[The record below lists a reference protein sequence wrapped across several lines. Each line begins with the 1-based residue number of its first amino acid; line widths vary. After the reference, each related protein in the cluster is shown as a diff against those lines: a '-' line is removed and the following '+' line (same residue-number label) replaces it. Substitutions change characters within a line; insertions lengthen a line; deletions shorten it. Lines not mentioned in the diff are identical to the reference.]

1 MFNELLVYGGGVL
14 TVLITIIFY
23 RFLIRIPSI
32 DRHMASPT
40 CVVGGIWLC
49 LLYWYVLSRMDIPVW
64 ELVFTPIIF
73 LIIYLIFFLIVFI
86 LPFLII
92 LFMLKVL
99 IKMIY
104 IEFSTDYDIWNYDE
118 LDDHKFILCSLFIS
132 PLPYLPLLFSFLIPI
147 WNHLFEWCVL

>member
-14 TVLITIIFY
+14 TVLLTIIFY
-23 RFLIRIPSI
+23 RFLIGIPSL
-32 DRHMASPT
+32 DKHMVSPT

-49 LLYWYVLSRMDIPVW
+49 LLYWYILSRMDIPVC

-73 LIIYLIFFLIVFI
+73 IIVYLIIFLIVFI

-104 IEFSTDYDIWNYDE
+104 IQFNTDYDIWNYDE
-118 LDDHKFILCSLFIS
+118 LDDHKFTLCSLFIS
-132 PLPYLPLLFSFLIPI
+132 PLPYLPLLFSFLIPL
-147 WNHLFEWCVL
+147 WNHLFKWCVL

>member
-32 DRHMASPT
+32 DKNIISST
-40 CVVGGIWLC
+40 CIVGEIWLC

-64 ELVFTPIIF
+64 ELVFIPIIF
-73 LIIYLIFFLIVFI
+73 LIVFF

-92 LFMLKVL
+92 FFMLKML

-104 IEFSTDYDIWNYDE
+104 ILFFDTEYDIGDYDE
-118 LDDHKFILCSLFIS
+118 LDDRKFILCSLFIS
-132 PLPYLPLLFSFLIPI
+132 PLPYLLLLFSFLIPL
-147 WNHLFEWCVL
+147 WNHLFE

>member
-14 TVLITIIFY
+14 TVLSTIIFY
-23 RFLIRIPSI
+23 RFLIGIPSL
-32 DRHMASPT
+32 DKHMVSPT

-49 LLYWYVLSRMDIPVW
+49 LLYWYILSRMDIPVR

-73 LIIYLIFFLIVFI
+73 LIVYLIFFLIVFI

-104 IEFSTDYDIWNYDE
+104 IQFSTDYDIWNYDE
-118 LDDHKFILCSLFIS
+118 LDDHKFTLCSLFIS
-132 PLPYLPLLFSFLIPI
+132 PLPYLPLLFSFLIPL
-147 WNHLFEWCVL
+147 WNHLFK

>member
-14 TVLITIIFY
+14 TVLLTIIFY
-23 RFLIRIPSI
+23 RSLIGIPSL
-32 DRHMASPT
+32 DKHMVSPT

-49 LLYWYVLSRMDIPVW
+49 LLYWYILSRMDIPVC

-73 LIIYLIFFLIVFI
+73 LIVYLIFFLIVFI

-104 IEFSTDYDIWNYDE
+104 IQFSTDYDIWNYDE
-118 LDDHKFILCSLFIS
+118 LDDHKFTLCSLFIS
-132 PLPYLPLLFSFLIPI
+132 PLPYLPLLFSFLIPL
-147 WNHLFEWCVL
+147 WNHLFERCVL

>member
-14 TVLITIIFY
+14 TVLLTVIVYKLITM
-23 RFLIRIPSI
+23 IPSM
-32 DRHMASPT
+32 DKNMVLST
-40 CVVGGIWLC
+40 CIVGEIWLC

-73 LIIYLIFFLIVFI
+73 LIVFF

-92 LFMLKVL
+92 LFILKML

-104 IEFSTDYDIWNYDE
+104 ILFFDTEYDIEDYDE
-118 LDDHKFILCSLFIS
+118 LDDPKFTLCSLFIS
-132 PLPYLPLLFSFLIPI
+132 PLPYLPLLFSFLIPL
-147 WNHLFEWCVL
+147 WNHLFK

>member
-14 TVLITIIFY
+14 TVLLTVVVYKLITM
-23 RFLIRIPSI
+23 IPSI
-32 DRHMASPT
+32 DKNIISST
-40 CVVGGIWLC
+40 CIVGEIWLC
-49 LLYWYVLSRMDIPVW
+49 LLYWYILSRMDIPVR

-73 LIIYLIFFLIVFI
+73 LIVYLIFFLIVFI

-104 IEFSTDYDIWNYDE
+104 IQFSTDYDIWNYDE
-118 LDDHKFILCSLFIS
+118 LDDHKFTLCSLFIS
-132 PLPYLPLLFSFLIPI
+132 PLPYLPLLFSFLIPL
-147 WNHLFEWCVL
+147 WNHLFE

>member
-14 TVLITIIFY
+14 TVLLTVIVYKLITM
-23 RFLIRIPSI
+23 IPHI
-32 DRHMASPT
+32 DKNMVSST
-40 CVVGGIWLC
+40 CVVGEIWLC
-49 LLYWYVLSRMDIPVW
+49 LLYWHVLSRMDIPVW

-73 LIIYLIFFLIVFI
+73 LIVFF

-92 LFMLKVL
+92 LFMLKMM

-104 IEFSTDYDIWNYDE
+104 ILFFDTEYDIEDYDE
-118 LDDHKFILCSLFIS
+118 LDDPKFILCSLFIS

-147 WNHLFEWCVL
+147 WNHLFEQ

>member
-14 TVLITIIFY
+14 TVLLTIIFY
-23 RFLIRIPSI
+23 RFLIGIPSL
-32 DRHMASPT
+32 DKHMVSPT

-49 LLYWYVLSRMDIPVW
+49 LLYWYILSRMDIPVC

-73 LIIYLIFFLIVFI
+73 LIVYLIIFLIVFI

-104 IEFSTDYDIWNYDE
+104 IQFNTDYDIWNYDE

-132 PLPYLPLLFSFLIPI
+132 PLPYLPLLFSFLIPL
-147 WNHLFEWCVL
+147 WNHLFE

>member
-14 TVLITIIFY
+14 TVLLTIIFY
-23 RFLIRIPSI
+23 RFLIGIPSL
-32 DRHMASPT
+32 DKHMVSPT

-49 LLYWYVLSRMDIPVW
+49 LLYWYILSRMDIPVC

-73 LIIYLIFFLIVFI
+73 LIVYLIIFLIVFI

-104 IEFSTDYDIWNYDE
+104 IQFNTDYDIWNYDE

-132 PLPYLPLLFSFLIPI
+132 PLPYLPLLFSLLIPL
-147 WNHLFEWCVL
+147 WNHLFK

>member
-32 DRHMASPT
+32 DRRMLIST

-49 LLYWYVLSRMDIPVW
+49 LLYWYILNHMDIPVW

-73 LIIYLIFFLIVFI
+73 TIVFLIIFLIVFF

-92 LFMLKVL
+92 LFMLKMV
-99 IKMIY
+99 IKIIY
-104 IEFSTDYDIWNYDE
+104 ILFFDTEYDIEDYDE
-118 LDDHKFILCSLFIS
+118 LDDPKFTLCSLFIS
-132 PLPYLPLLFSFLIPI
+132 PLPYLPLLFSFLIPL
-147 WNHLFEWCVL
+147 WNHLFK

>member
-14 TVLITIIFY
+14 TVLLTIIFY
-23 RFLIRIPSI
+23 RFLIGIPSL
-32 DRHMASPT
+32 DKHMVSPT

-49 LLYWYVLSRMDIPVW
+49 LLYWYILSRMDIPVR

-73 LIIYLIFFLIVFI
+73 IIVYLIIFLIVFI

-104 IEFSTDYDIWNYDE
+104 IQFSTDYDIWNYDK
-118 LDDHKFILCSLFIS
+118 LDDHKFTLCSLFIS
-132 PLPYLPLLFSFLIPI
+132 PLPYLPLLFSFLIPL
-147 WNHLFEWCVL
+147 WNHLFERCVL

>member
-14 TVLITIIFY
+14 TVLLTIIFY
-23 RFLIRIPSI
+23 RFLIGIPSL
-32 DRHMASPT
+32 DKHMVSPT

-49 LLYWYVLSRMDIPVW
+49 LLYWYILSRMDIPVC

-73 LIIYLIFFLIVFI
+73 LIIFI

-104 IEFSTDYDIWNYDE
+104 IQFNTDYDIWNYDE

-132 PLPYLPLLFSFLIPI
+132 PLPYLPLLFSFLIPL
-147 WNHLFEWCVL
+147 WNHLFK

>member
-14 TVLITIIFY
+14 TVLLTIIFY
-23 RFLIRIPSI
+23 RFLIGIPSL
-32 DRHMASPT
+32 DKHMVSPT

-49 LLYWYVLSRMDIPVW
+49 LLYWYILSRMDIPVR
-64 ELVFTPIIF
+64 ELVFTPLIF
-73 LIIYLIFFLIVFI
+73 LIVYLIIFLIVFI

-104 IEFSTDYDIWNYDE
+104 IQFSTDYDIWNYDE
-118 LDDHKFILCSLFIS
+118 LDDHKFTLCSLFIS
-132 PLPYLPLLFSFLIPI
+132 PLPYLPLLFSFLIPL
-147 WNHLFEWCVL
+147 WNHLFE

>member
-1 MFNELLVYGGGVL
+1 MFNEFLVYGGGVL
-14 TVLITIIFY
+14 TVLLTIIFY
-23 RFLIRIPSI
+23 RFLIGIPSL
-32 DRHMASPT
+32 DKHMVSPT

-49 LLYWYVLSRMDIPVW
+49 LLYWYILSRMDIPVC

-73 LIIYLIFFLIVFI
+73 LIVYLIIFLIVFI

-104 IEFSTDYDIWNYDE
+104 IQFSTDYDIWNYDE
-118 LDDHKFILCSLFIS
+118 LDDHKFTLCSLFIS
-132 PLPYLPLLFSFLIPI
+132 PLPYLPLLFSFLIPL
-147 WNHLFEWCVL
+147 WNHLFE